1 MPEKYNILIARIFLE
16 HPTTTLKPWL
26 AIGYTPTLA
35 TGPPPTFASTNG
47 ENQGKTPTIQGQQKA
62 NGARIFCSKTY
73 TFADEWR
80 LLHNKGANHNGPK
93 GAPSIQQ
100 KHENDD

>member
-35 TGPPPTFASTNG
+35 TGEPPTFASTNG
-47 ENQGKTPTIQGQQKA
+47 ENQGKNTDQPRST
-62 NGARIFCSKTY
+62 
-73 TFADEWR
+73 
-80 LLHNKGANHNGPK
+80 KG
-93 GAPSIQQ
+93 
-100 KHENDD
+100 

>member
-35 TGPPPTFASTNG
+35 TGEAPD
-47 ENQGKTPTIQGQQKA
+47 
-62 NGARIFCSKTY
+62 FC
-73 TFADEWR
+73 
-80 LLHNKGANHNGPK
+80 
-93 GAPSIQQ
+93 
-100 KHENDD
+100 KHKW